1 VPARKLGVPGDEMNH
16 EFIEGARSA
25 ALVPL
30 GCVLLLMGERSP
42 FSGVKSCI
50 TMWCAQGKSA
60 AAAKE

>member
-1 VPARKLGVPGDEMNH
+1 MNH